1 MYTMKQTLLLGCCLI
16 GLFLFNSS
24 SCERCEEI
32 EPSINIR
39 FVDAQSG
46 QSMLPN
52 FQSVREISM
61 NDDLNFNPTRIIY
74 LNLNA
79 DKVTYL
85 FTSDSLEN
93 EVDTL
98 TISYSREVDYLNDS
112 YCMKLGNEN
121 LELSTFSNDTQF
133 DITNYEITIYN

>member
-1 MYTMKQTLLLGCCLI
+1 
-16 GLFLFNSS
+16 
-24 SCERCEEI
+24 
-32 EPSINIR
+32 
-39 FVDAQSG
+39 
-46 QSMLPN
+46 MLPK

-61 NDDLNFNPTRIIY
+61 NEDLNFNPTRIIY

-98 TISYSREVDYLNDS
+98 TISYSREVDYLNGS

-121 LELSTFSNDTQF
+121 LELSTFSNNTQF